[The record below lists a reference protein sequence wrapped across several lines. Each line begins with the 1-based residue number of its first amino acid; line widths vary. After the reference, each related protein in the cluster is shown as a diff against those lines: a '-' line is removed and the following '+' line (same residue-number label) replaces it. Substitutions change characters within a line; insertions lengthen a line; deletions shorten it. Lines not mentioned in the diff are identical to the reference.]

1 MIKSHSAR
9 SYDLGAD
16 LPYVNYTGGSNSS
29 NLMAKRP
36 ASNNNVGSVPT
47 KRVRTASRQRI
58 VSPFGCAT
66 AGSLPVTSKT
76 DASSG
81 DTGSFQDEQSSLH
94 GGSAVPKGTE
104 VDSSGNF
111 EKQLPYDMA
120 ETSGK
125 PKKKKK
131 THLVVCDISI
141 SLTCFLRKNSCHQC

>member
-1 MIKSHSAR
+1 MKSHSAR

-16 LPYVNYTGGSNSS
+16 YVNYTGGSNSS

-36 ASNNNVGSVPT
+36 GSNINAGSVPT
-47 KRVRTASRQRI
+47 RVRTASRPRI
-58 VSPFGCAT
+58 VGSFGYAT
-66 AGSLPVTSKT
+66 AGSLPVPSKT

-81 DTGSFQDEQSSLH
+81 DTGFFQDEQSSLP
-94 GGSAVPKGTE
+94 GGSAFQKGTE
-104 VDSSGNF
+104 VESSGTF

-131 THLVVCDISI
+131 IHLVVCNLRISY
-141 SLTCFLRKNSCHQC
+141 FFR